1 MSAAVDLFVIR
12 HAIAV
17 PRGGGQPDGER
28 PLTLRGRDRFALEVL
43 GLDFLGLHFET
54 VYHSPLRRTAET
66 AALLLPVTRGEIQPS
81 DTLARAPD
89 EEVLAL
95 PRGAA
100 SVALVGHEPWCG
112 ELVAWL
118 AVGDRERGG
127 AFPFKKGGVVWL
139 RGAVAPGCMELRAAL
154 PPKVLRALGDGGD
167 AGQGGG
173 RALAP

>member
-17 PRGGGQPDGER
+17 PRGGGRPDGER
-28 PLTLRGRDRFALEVL
+28 PLTPAGRDRFELEVM

-54 VYHSPLRRTAET
+54 VHHSPLRRTAET

-81 DTLARAPD
+81 DALARAPD
-89 EEVLAL
+89 DEVLAL

-118 AVGDRERGG
+118 VVGDRERGG

-139 RGAVAPGCMELRAAL
+139 RGGLAPGCMAVRAAF
-154 PPKVLRALGDGGD
+154 PPKVLRALGRNANQEPADV
-167 AGQGGG
+167 
-173 RALAP
+173 

>member
-17 PRGGGQPDGER
+17 PREGGQPDSER
-28 PLTLRGRDRFALEVL
+28 PLTPRGRDRFELEVL
-43 GLDFLGLHFET
+43 GLDFLGLQFEA
-54 VYHSPLRRTAET
+54 VHHSPLLRTAET
-66 AALLLPVTRGEIQPS
+66 AALLRPITRGEIQPS
-81 DTLARAPD
+81 GTLARAPD

-118 AVGDRERGG
+118 VVGDRDRGG

-154 PPKVLRALGDGGD
+154 PPKVLRALGDIHL
-167 AGQGGG
+167 
-173 RALAP
+173 RA